1 MLDLPN
7 LIVCAFLFVS
17 LFFEVFLLLTFL
29 ENRPEMKKK
38 RLDTGVDLPTATII
52 VPCFNEE
59 ESIFGTVESLLALD
73 YPKDKLKIMII
84 DDGSTDNSWNLI
96 QRYRNNKQIE
106 LHKKENGG
114 KHTALNYAISK
125 STSDIIGCL
134 DADSFVNPEALKN
147 IVSYFSD
154 KETMAVTPAIKIYE
168 PDNILRKI
176 QKVEYDWG
184 IFLRK
189 MLSFLDAMYVTPGPF
204 SFFRREVFTNLG
216 LYKKAHNTEDM
227 EMAMRMQKHGYK
239 IKNCH
244 TAFVYTIAPHK
255 FSKLFTQRLRWT
267 YGFFKNAIDYQD
279 LFFNKKQG
287 NLGFLVLPIMFI
299 SAFST
304 LWLSSSFVYHIVVK
318 VSTWFTNWQAI
329 NFNIR
334 ALDITKF
341 NFEWFY
347 FNTSITTFIAV
358 IGFSLMI
365 FFVLAGRK
373 ISDGKIKLIKMELLY
388 FFVFYP
394 FMAPTWLAKSFYNIL
409 TAKKTNWR

>member
-1 MLDLPN
+1 MLELPN
-7 LIVCAFLFVS
+7 LVICVLLFIS

-29 ENRPEMKKK
+29 ENRLIFKKK
-38 RLDTGVDLPTATII
+38 TDDTIHHFPTATIV

-96 QRYRNNKQIE
+96 QKYKNNPQIE

-114 KHTALNYAISK
+114 KHTALNYAISR
-125 STSDIIGCL
+125 STSDVIGCL
-134 DADSFVNPEALKN
+134 DADSFVNPDALRG

-154 KETMAVTPAIKIYE
+154 QETMAVTPAIKIYE
-168 PDNILRKI
+168 PNNILRKI

-189 MLSFLDAMYVTPGPF
+189 MLSFLDAMYVVPGPF
-204 SFFRREVFTNLG
+204 SIFRREVFENLG
-216 LYKKAHNTEDM
+216 PYKKAHNTEDM

-244 TAFVYTIAPHK
+244 TAFVYTIAPQY

-267 YGFFKNAIDYQD
+267 HGFFKNVIDYRD

-287 NLGFLVLPIMFI
+287 NLGFFILPIMII

-304 LWLSSSFVYHIVVK
+304 LWLSSSFVYHLIIKTVN
-318 VSTWFTNWQAI
+318 WFTNWQAV

-334 ALDITKF
+334 TFDITRL

-358 IGFSLMI
+358 FSLILMI
-365 FFVLAGRK
+365 SFVLIGRK
-373 ISDGKIKLIKMELLY
+373 ISEGKIKLKMELIY
-388 FFVFYP
+388 FFIFYP
-394 FMAPTWLAKSFYNIL
+394 FMAPTWLAKSVYNIL
-409 TAKKTNWR
+409 TAKKTVWR